1 MDAITVAILLFSA
14 IAIEILVYSK
24 MYFKKMSYNC
34 EFNVHTA
41 KVGDEVE
48 LIETVVNRKRLPIP
62 WLRVSIF
69 SSRWLEYAGDLSSVV
84 DETRYVSSVF
94 YTGGNQKVKR
104 TWPITCT
111 KRGIFDLS
119 NVTLIGGDPLGF
131 TTLSTG
137 VDATASIMVY
147 PIPIDVEESLVPLS
161 LMLGE
166 TIVNRWIIDDPF
178 LIAGVRD
185 YTPSD
190 TMNRIH
196 MGATAKTGR
205 LMVKKC
211 DFTSSVTMTI
221 ILNMQSIERELDRI
235 VDKNSIEVGIRIA
248 AGFFDMACN
257 MGIPFR
263 FLSNGKI
270 RGEHSRYAYSELNA
284 GPSQQEMLL
293 VTLAKLEM
301 FYDVHFDKFCSE
313 ALSDLADS
321 ECIMITSFVDD
332 AIADSIRELKAQKNS
347 VKLVI
352 LDYAA
357 DTSKVPEG
365 ISVYLYK
372 KQGTKEGVG

>member
-1 MDAITVAILLFSA
+1 
-14 IAIEILVYSK
+14 
-24 MYFKKMSYNC
+24 
-34 EFNVHTA
+34 
-41 KVGDEVE
+41 
-48 LIETVVNRKRLPIP
+48 LIETVINRKRLPIP

-69 SSRWLEYAGDLSSVV
+69 SSRWLEYAGGLSSVV
-84 DETRYVSSVF
+84 DETRYVSSIF
-94 YTGGNQKVKR
+94 YTGGRQKVKR
-104 TWPITCT
+104 TWPIICT
-111 KRGIFDLS
+111 KRGVFNLS

-131 TTLSTG
+131 TTVSTG
-137 VDATASIMVY
+137 VEATASIMVY
-147 PIPIDVEESLVPLS
+147 PLALDVEESLVPLS

-221 ILNMQSIERELDRI
+221 ILNMQSIERELDKI
-235 VDKNSIEVGIRIA
+235 VDKNLIEIGIRIA

-263 FLSNGKI
+263 LLSNGRI
-270 RGEHSRYAYSELNA
+270 RGEHARYTFSELNA
-284 GPSQQEMLL
+284 GPSQQEMLM

-301 FYDVHFDKFCSE
+301 FYDVHFDRFCSE
-313 ALSDLADS
+313 ALTDLADS
-321 ECIMITSFVDD
+321 ECIIITSYVDD

-352 LDYAA
+352 LDYSA

-365 ISVYLYK
+365 TGVFLYK
-372 KQGTKEGVG
+372 KQGSKEGVG